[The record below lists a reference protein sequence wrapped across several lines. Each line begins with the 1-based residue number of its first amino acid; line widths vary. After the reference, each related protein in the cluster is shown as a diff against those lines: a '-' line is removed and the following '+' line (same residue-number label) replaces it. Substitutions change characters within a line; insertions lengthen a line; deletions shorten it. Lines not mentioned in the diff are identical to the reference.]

1 MKKLFLALALLAS
14 PVVHAQT
21 VAYSTQLNALARVVG
36 AYRLSYYFCTYIDQ
50 AATTISA
57 TSYDATTSGGGRGAR
72 PVTLRATVT
81 AIDLI
86 DVNGNDIPVGTA
98 AGNYT
103 PVLPLG
109 CYTLDIAGVGIGTDG
124 QGAVITRVIVPYVIP
139 AAPPPPPPGGNDD

>member
-1 MKKLFLALALLAS
+1 MTRILAALMLFVAQMA
-14 PVVHAQT
+14 HAQT
-21 VAYSTQLNALARVVG
+21 VGYSTQINALARVVG

-86 DVNGNDIPVGTA
+86 DVNGNDIPVGTI
-98 AGNYT
+98 AGNYA

-109 CYTLDIAGVGIGTDG
+109 CYTLGIAGVGIGTDG
-124 QGAVITRVIVPYVIP
+124 QGAVTTRVIVPYIIP
-139 AAPPPPPPGGNDD
+139 APTTTPPRGDSDD